1 MFWVRKEQV
10 TTIHP
15 GLGSEVESAV
25 ASVGGMTSNGSA
37 NGSTTGSSSGD
48 DLYSASDDGRT
59 PATGAARPP
68 SYSSDDGVSY
78 VLEARPRSIAPP
90 PPVAYQ
96 RPQQQPQQQQQQ
108 QQGGGF
114 FGMRAGW
121 I

>member
-37 NGSTTGSSSGD
+37 NGSTTGSSGD

-96 RPQQQPQQQQQQ
+96 RPQQQPQQQ
-108 QQGGGF
+108 GGEF